1 VRFIG
6 LDVHRD
12 FCEVAICEEG
22 RVRSGPRIPT
32 SPETLARFAQTL
44 GPGDEVALECTGNA
58 LAIARMLEP
67 HVARVVIAHAKAVRA
82 ISWAK
87 VKNDRIDARTLATL
101 LATGFLPGVWTPD
114 ERTRLLRRLVGRR
127 AQLLKHR
134 TSAKNAILATL
145 QRNLVGRAPA
155 TDVFGR
161 RGRTW
166 LSSVELPRDEQDTVE
181 ACLRQIDFLDAEIS
195 RLDQALASEVV
206 DSPEERRLMTIPG
219 VNVTT
224 AATFLSA
231 IGDIDRFPT
240 PRHLASYLGLTP
252 RVRQSGIAEPR
263 LGHISKEGSARARH
277 VLVEAAWAALKTPG
291 PMRAFGERV
300 AARRGRNVAAVAV
313 ARKLAVLCWHLLS
326 TENDYAF
333 ARPSLTAAKLRRMEL
348 VAGAES
354 RRGRRGPG
362 ATFASKDQH
371 ARERAI
377 VIQAETAYRRL
388 VADRTGRRRGAGAI
402 TGARISSALQG
413 QAARQ
418 DQAPGPAL
426 QLEAAR
432 TLFHPAKEVA
442 AGPDNT

>member
-1 VRFIG
+1 MRFIG

-22 RVRSGPRIPT
+22 RVRSGPRIAT
-32 SPETLARFAQTL
+32 SPEPLARFAESL
-44 GPGDEVALECTGNA
+44 GPDDEVALECTGNA
-58 LAIARMLEP
+58 LAVARVLSS
-67 HVARVVIAHAKAVRA
+67 HAGRVVIAHAKAVRA
-82 ISWAK
+82 IAWAK
-87 VKNDRIDARTLATL
+87 VKNDRADARTLATL

-134 TSAKNAILATL
+134 TSAKNAIHATL

-155 TDVFGR
+155 TDLFGR

-166 LSSVELPRDEQDTVE
+166 LSSIELPRDEQETVD
-181 ACLRQIDFLDAEIS
+181 ACLRQIDFLDGEIA
-195 RLDQALASEVV
+195 RLDRALAREVV
-206 DSPEERRLMTIPG
+206 DSPEVRRLMTIPG

-224 AATFLSA
+224 AATFLAA

-252 RVRQSGIAEPR
+252 RVRQSGLAEPR
-263 LGHISKEGSARARH
+263 LGRISKEGSARARH
-277 VLVEAAWAALKTPG
+277 VLVEAAWAVLKTPG
-291 PMRAFGERV
+291 PLRAFGERV

-326 TENDYAF
+326 TEDDYAYG
-333 ARPSLTAAKLRRMEL
+333 RPSLTAEKLRRLEL
-348 VAGAES
+348 AAGAES
-354 RRGRRGPG
+354 HRGWRGPG

-377 VIQAETAYRRL
+377 VIQAETAYRML
-388 VADRTGRRRGAGAI
+388 VTHRTPQRGVRAASPGRASRPSRGKQRGRDKPQ
-402 TGARISSALQG
+402 TLLFSSSQP
-413 QAARQ
+413 
-418 DQAPGPAL
+418 APG
-426 QLEAAR
+426 
-432 TLFHPAKEVA
+432 FHPGKEVD
-442 AGPDNT
+442 AGPDST